1 MERQC
6 EGHCRREQGWAQI
19 WRCAMARINSRT
31 EIWPEQRTRQIQQK
45 PADLGT
51 GCLSTFENV
60 SICTMKALRPDFVTL
75 AASWCPSYSRKE
87 WATPVWTFGPDDLAD
102 PFQSWV
108 AVVLGAISVPWDHAR
123 LLKLSICCFLHPRWG
138 LCWFNSPVI
147 YSHKLTM
154 DRSIPPTMS
163 NRYSESLQ
171 G

>member
-1 MERQC
+1 MLLGQMERQC

-75 AASWCPSYSRKE
+75 AAVGGSEHPGTQAIQGRSGQPLCGLLDQMTLRILSSPGWLLFWEPYPSHGTMLGCSSR
-87 WATPVWTFGPDDLAD
+87 ASAVSCIPD
-102 PFQSWV
+102 
-108 AVVLGAISVPWDHAR
+108 GAFAG
-123 LLKLSICCFLHPRWG
+123 LKAL
-138 LCWFNSPVI
+138 
-147 YSHKLTM
+147 
-154 DRSIPPTMS
+154 
-163 NRYSESLQ
+163 
-171 G
+171 